1 MQRLPLNTS
10 YKHHTIVALVISIW
24 LVLFLI
30 IIGPFDISDLN
41 FTSRLEIL
49 PVYGLLSFIVY
60 MVLVP
65 IQNLIYKRLHFWN
78 LLFESLFIIVFNFI
92 QIFTSYFYYKSK
104 LVNGEY
110 DFQSFLLK
118 IYLPVG
124 IILLTVIIFSRWFLN
139 KKMRYTTK
147 NSITIKGENKLDIL
161 KIQLKDLICVS
172 SADNY
177 VEIYYTEKG
186 SLQKKLLRNTLKA
199 VQNDIPELLK
209 VHRSHLINPIHFKE
223 WNGSESIKLNCIDIP
238 VSKKY
243 KSVVMELV

>member
-49 PVYGLLSFIVY
+49 PVYGLLSFTVY
-60 MVLVP
+60 IVLVP
-65 IQNLIYKRLHFWN
+65 IQNLIYKRLDFWN

-110 DFQSFLLK
+110 DFQPFLLK

-139 KKMRYTTK
+139 KKINSTK

-161 KIQLKDLICVS
+161 KIQLEDLICVS

-177 VEIYYTEKG
+177 VEVNYLEKG

-223 WNGSESIKLNCIDIP
+223 WNGSESIKLNGVDIP

-243 KSVVMELV
+243 KSKVMELV